1 MPKAFGG
8 IVALSRGKDTTNTQ
22 KNEIFEAFFARGIVA
37 EPPRSGD
44 GADSPTAREAR
55 RLAQT
60 AFNLSTETFSFTSGK
75 KRADSDMTPNA
86 GPLGGLATGIF
97 KKLIETVQDFKLPA
111 DLKKT
116 IDNIATHISK
126 AKTADELVR
135 NADVEAFAKTFKA
148 EQKPL
153 PNANKQTDTPPETE
167 APFAPMLFG
176 AGTFEVG
183 KSLALPLQKELKYE
197 AGNIKYDLAAND
209 KFTFTADKTLLIGNE
224 SSEKEAVTLYN
235 SGKTLGFAGSGLV
248 ISNNAS
254 EPERLY
260 TPKVIIPTLQKD
272 LTDGKNILAKDFIKP
287 HLDKL
292 GNVQELLLNTE
303 LLKKELVAMHNNL
316 MEAINKKEIGD
327 SQAKK

>member
-1 MPKAFGG
+1 M
-8 IVALSRGKDTTNTQ
+8 SDSDR
-22 KNEIFEAFFARGIVA
+22 EAATKCT
-37 EPPRSGD
+37 RS
-44 GADSPTAREAR
+44 SPTTAEGG
-55 RLAQT
+55 RLAQI

-97 KKLIETVQDFKLPA
+97 KKLIATVQDFKLPA

-197 AGNIKYDLAAND
+197 SGNIKYDLAAND

-224 SSEKEAVTLYN
+224 NSEKEAVTLYN
-235 SGKTLGFAGSGLV
+235 SGKTLGFVGSGIKIGAKETEDKLFQ
-248 ISNNAS
+248 
-254 EPERLY
+254 
-260 TPKVIIPTLQKD
+260 PKVIIPTLQKQLIAGD
-272 LTDGKNILAKDFIKP
+272 SKLESDFIKP
-287 HLDKL
+287 YLKTTAN
-292 GNVQELLLNTE
+292 GVVGITAENI
-303 LLKKELVAMHNNL
+303 KKELVAMHNNL
-316 MEAINKKEIGD
+316 MEAINKKEIADATKGG
-327 SQAKK
+327 KL